1 MKILSLG
8 ALLLAAAVNAVY
20 LHPTQSERV
29 DPAVEAA
36 AMKLLDEYM
45 ATWNSKNVASW
56 ERTFHFPHYR
66 LASGRMTVLDRPGQ
80 QDEARL
86 WQTMASSGW
95 HHSKWDRRR
104 IVHASNDKIHVDTK
118 FTRYRA
124 DGSSIG
130 SYESLYILTKEDGR
144 WGVKLRSSFAQ

>member
-1 MKILSLG
+1 MKTLTLIILLV
-8 ALLLAAAVNAVY
+8 ALTAASAQTPKKTA
-20 LHPTQSERV
+20 TGI
-29 DPAVEAA
+29 DPEIEAA

-45 ATWNSKNVASW
+45 AGWNKKDLEAW

-66 LASGRMTVLDRPGQ
+66 LASGRMSVLEKPGQ
-80 QDEARL
+80 QDATRI
-86 WQTMASSGW
+86 WQAITDW

-104 IVHASNDKIHVDTK
+104 IVHASADKIHVDTK

-124 DGSSIG
+124 DGSRIG
-130 SYESLYILTKEDGR
+130 SYESLYILTKENGR